1 MKIQKFDS
9 INVVPFIDIMLVLL
23 VIVLT
28 TATFIARGIIP
39 VELPKASTAVQ
50 KLEKKDLA
58 ITVMRDGRV
67 FFQKQEVARDHIVA
81 ELAKY
86 DTATPIRLNCDKDAR
101 FESFVFILDIL
112 KAQRF
117 KNLGI
122 VAKK

>member
-1 MKIQKFDS
+1 VKIQKFDS